1 MQPLRDR
8 LCVEVLHIAMHIGH
22 ASLTMG
28 DVPLLILTIIN
39 TNRYITFQ
47 NLCSLTNDM
56 L

>member
-22 ASLTMG
+22 TSLTI

-39 TNRYITFQ
+39 TNRLDILHFKTFAV
-47 NLCSLTNDM
+47 
-56 L
+56 